1 MATGWAAATAAQ
13 MTRRQKKSRKSLR
26 RFREAFGYSFLRPS
40 WIATEARVK
49 TKQRQQ
55 YQDEMDDK
63 PEQPMVENDCTRNP
77 SGTQT
82 LTVNMITIQA
92 AVSKMAC

>member
-1 MATGWAAATAAQ
+1 
-13 MTRRQKKSRKSLR
+13 
-26 RFREAFGYSFLRPS
+26 
-40 WIATEARVK
+40 
-49 TKQRQQ
+49 
-55 YQDEMDDK
+55 MDDK